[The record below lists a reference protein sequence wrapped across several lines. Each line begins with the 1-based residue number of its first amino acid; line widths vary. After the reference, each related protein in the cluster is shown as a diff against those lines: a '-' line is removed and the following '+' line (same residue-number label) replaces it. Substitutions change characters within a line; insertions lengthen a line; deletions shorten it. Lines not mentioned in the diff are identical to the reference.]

1 MALLLEDARS
11 SLSRVE
17 STVQVDLHDLPPFLI
32 SVILCCDRGYDSR
45 VADDDVQFSEV
56 LRDLLDGR
64 LDGSLAGH
72 VGLVGGCFDVICG
85 CDLCG
90 DAIGVFG

>member
-17 STVQVDLHDLPPFLI
+17 STVQIDLHDFPPFLI

-45 VADDDVQFSEV
+45 VTDDDVQFSKV
-56 LRDLLDGR
+56 LRDLLDCR
-64 LDGSLAGH
+64 LDRGLAGH
-72 VGLVGGCFDVICG
+72 VGLVGDRFYIIRGS
-85 CDLCG
+85 DLCG
-90 DAIGVFG
+90 DVVGVFG